1 MTELGTNI
9 TGHWEHFSHVAD
21 IGIRGYGRSLEESF
35 EQTALAMTAVI
46 CDPTQVQPDEQIQ
59 ITCEAPDKEL
69 LLAQWLN
76 SLIYEMATRR
86 MLFSRFQVQID
97 NSHLTALVQGE
108 TVDRLRHTPAVEVKG
123 ATYTELRVNKRE
135 DGGWLAQCV
144 VDV

>member
-1 MTELGTNI
+1 MTEPDTHSKGR
-9 TGHWEHFSHVAD
+9 WEHFSHVAD
-21 IGIRGYGRSLEESF
+21 IGVRGYGRSLEESF